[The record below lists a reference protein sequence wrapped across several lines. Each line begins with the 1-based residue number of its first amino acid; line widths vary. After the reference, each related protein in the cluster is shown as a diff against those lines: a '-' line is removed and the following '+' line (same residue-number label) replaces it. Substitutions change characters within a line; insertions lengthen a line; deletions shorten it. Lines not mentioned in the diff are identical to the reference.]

1 MSCVLL
7 PFVGFHGNQYNL
19 GTMLLLW
26 VQVDKVEELK
36 VSPHLLR
43 NIRLFGY
50 TVVLNLVLR
59 IAMYAISGVI
69 MKGKVPSYANI
80 TQ

>member
-1 MSCVLL
+1 MFVLW
-7 PFVGFHGNQYNL
+7 F
-19 GTMLLLW
+19 
-26 VQVDKVEELK
+26 QVDKVKELK
-36 VSPHLLR
+36 VFAHLFR

-59 IAMYAISGVI
+59 IAMYVVSGVI